1 MHYYFYVFNFKISNR
16 TPENELELWSYT
28 GLPQQ
33 WGKNSSASK
42 NMYKAVPLEEFCHVQ
57 PMKPRFSQTL
67 PDDIPDDLKDNIL
80 QEFLLVKN
88 NF

>member
-1 MHYYFYVFNFKISNR
+1 
-16 TPENELELWSYT
+16 
-28 GLPQQ
+28 
-33 WGKNSSASK
+33 
-42 NMYKAVPLEEFCHVQ
+42 MYKAVPLEEFCHVQ

-80 QEFLLVKN
+80 QEFLLGKN